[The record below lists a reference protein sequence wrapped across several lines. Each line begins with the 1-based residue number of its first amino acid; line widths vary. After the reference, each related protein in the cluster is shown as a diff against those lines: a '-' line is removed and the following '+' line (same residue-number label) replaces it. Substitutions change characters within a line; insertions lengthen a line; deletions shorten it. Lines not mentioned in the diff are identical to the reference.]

1 MTKVV
6 YKLRDLDEK
15 LISAWKKGFEGI
27 SEVEAVAGNILEASV
42 DAVVSPANCFGFM
55 DGGIDRIYSERF
67 GWGLQQRLR
76 EIIGHD
82 WDGELPVG
90 LALLIETSDKEIPYL
105 ISAPTMRAP
114 VNVSTT
120 LNAYLAFRAVLRVVE
135 RHNQQYP
142 GSIQSVACPGLGTGT
157 GEMSAYVC
165 AKQMREAYNEVIE
178 GKFFQPSGVNDA
190 LLQHYRLIRETE

>member
-1 MTKVV
+1 MTRVV
-6 YKLRDLDEK
+6 YKLCDLDEK
-15 LISAWKKGFEGI
+15 LISAWKKSFEGV
-27 SEVEAVAGNILEASV
+27 SEVEAVAGNILETSV
-42 DAVVSPANCFGFM
+42 DALVSPANCFGFM
-55 DGGIDRIYSERF
+55 DGGIDRIYSERL

-76 EIIGHD
+76 EIIGRD
-82 WDGELPVG
+82 WDGELPIG

-114 VNVSTT
+114 VNVSAT

-142 GSIQSVACPGLGTGT
+142 GSIKSVACPGLGTGT

-165 AKQMREAYNEVIE
+165 AKQMREAYSEVID